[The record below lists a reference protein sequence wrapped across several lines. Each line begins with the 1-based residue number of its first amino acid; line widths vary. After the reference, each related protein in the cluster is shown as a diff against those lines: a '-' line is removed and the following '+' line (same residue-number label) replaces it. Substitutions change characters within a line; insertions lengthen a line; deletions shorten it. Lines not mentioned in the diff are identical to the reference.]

1 MPVYD
6 QGHSKIGFYDV
17 MIKSKNSYRAI
28 AIVGFIFFIICSA
41 VLVYLSLYLYR
52 KYKNKKIRQAAME
65 MRIEE
70 ISSKLVEKQAE
81 NKDINN

>member
-1 MPVYD
+1 MSSEEK
-6 QGHSKIGFYDV
+6 GK
-17 MIKSKNSYRAI
+17 METNN
-28 AIVGFIFFIICSA
+28 
-41 VLVYLSLYLYR
+41 LS
-52 KYKNKKIRQAAME
+52 KKIRQAAME